1 MLIDAFRITSPLF
14 AAFSLGVLTMA
25 AASAVPDSV
34 PSVPAAQAVAAQP
47 QPMPAPVLQEPSVP
61 PASGVQFP
69 DAPAEPAPTY

>member
-34 PSVPAAQAVAAQP
+34 PSAPAAETVVVQ
-47 QPMPAPVLQEPSVP
+47 PAPVPALQDASVP
-61 PASGVQFP
+61 PAAGVQFP
-69 DAPAEPAPTY
+69 DAPAEPAPTF